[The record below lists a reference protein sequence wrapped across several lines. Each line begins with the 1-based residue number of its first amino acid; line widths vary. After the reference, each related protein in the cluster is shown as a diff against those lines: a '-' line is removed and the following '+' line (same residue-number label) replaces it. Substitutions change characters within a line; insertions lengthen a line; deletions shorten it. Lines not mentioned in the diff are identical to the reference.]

1 MNNIDYL
8 DTQDN
13 FNQTM
18 CQAQAVI
25 IALSG
30 DDQFRY
36 MNADH
41 VAGLLLLT
49 LQQLEQLNASYK
61 NILVAVKTEVFN
73 GTY

>member
-25 IALSG
+25 MALSG
-30 DDQFRY
+30 DDQIRY

-49 LQQLEQLNASYK
+49 LQQLEQLNTSYK
-61 NILVAVKTEVFN
+61 NILAAVKTEVFN

>member
-25 IALSG
+25 MALSG

-49 LQQLEQLNASYK
+49 LQQLEQLNTSYK
-61 NILVAVKTEVFN
+61 NILAAVKTEVFN

>member
-1 MNNIDYL
+1 MNNIDFL

-18 CQAQAVI
+18 CQAQAVV

-36 MNADH
+36 MNPDH

-49 LQQLEQLNASYK
+49 LQQLEQLNTSYK
-61 NILVAVKTEVFN
+61 NVLAAVKTEVFN
-73 GTY
+73 GKY

>member
-25 IALSG
+25 MALSG

-49 LQQLEQLNASYK
+49 LQQLEQLNTSYK
-61 NILVAVKTEVFN
+61 NILVAVKN
-73 GTY
+73 GCA